1 MILNIIRRA
10 ETETTTGA
18 GEAETRDTEA
28 AGGTTETEGGKTGGG
43 GEEAGKERGGGEG
56 ETQKKQEADRQSQ
69 VETQAR
75 ECGTEAYLNFD
86 PSDILL
92 TS

>member
-1 MILNIIRRA
+1 MLFGETTCHSLFCNALYLYNLKVLKMILNIIRRA

-56 ETQKKQEADRQSQ
+56 ET
-69 VETQAR
+69 
-75 ECGTEAYLNFD
+75 
-86 PSDILL
+86 
-92 TS
+92 

>member
-1 MILNIIRRA
+1 MLFGVTTCHSLFCNALYLYNLKVLKMILNIIRRA

-43 GEEAGKERGGGEG
+43 GEEAGKERGSGEG
-56 ETQKKQEADRQSQ
+56 ET
-69 VETQAR
+69 
-75 ECGTEAYLNFD
+75 
-86 PSDILL
+86 
-92 TS
+92 

>member
-1 MILNIIRRA
+1 MLFGVTTCHSLFCNALYLYNLKVLKMILNIIRRA

-28 AGGTTETEGGKTGGG
+28 ARGTTETEGGKTGGG

-56 ETQKKQEADRQSQ
+56 ET
-69 VETQAR
+69 
-75 ECGTEAYLNFD
+75 
-86 PSDILL
+86 
-92 TS
+92 

>member
-1 MILNIIRRA
+1 MLPIFCHSLFCNALYLYNLKVLKMILNIIRRT

-56 ETQKKQEADRQSQ
+56 ET
-69 VETQAR
+69 
-75 ECGTEAYLNFD
+75 
-86 PSDILL
+86 
-92 TS
+92 